1 MTFDEL
7 MRTGERPLVWS
18 LDEQQAHGCAADDPA
33 CSLSAPLFL
42 KMRLASGR
50 EVEATANHPFMT
62 FDGWTPLGELKV
74 GDRLAVPRRV
84 PEPVHMEADGRLRDP
99 SCSRT

>member
-1 MTFDEL
+1 MVAG
-7 MRTGERPLVWS
+7 RA
-18 LDEQQAHGCAADDPA
+18 QADGRAADDERVP
-33 CSLSAPLFL
+33 SGRKEVFQL
-42 KMRLASGR
+42 RLASGR

-84 PEPVHMEADGRLRDP
+84 PEPVDTQTACPTTR
-99 SCSRT
+99 